1 MTHDK
6 SSWLVKALQVQNKF
20 LVFTLTC
27 LIEKEQKQK
36 TFFFSF
42 FGLDASRW
50 WQCDRMAKLF
60 FTI

>member
-1 MTHDK
+1 MTNDK

-50 WQCDRMAKLF
+50 
-60 FTI
+60 